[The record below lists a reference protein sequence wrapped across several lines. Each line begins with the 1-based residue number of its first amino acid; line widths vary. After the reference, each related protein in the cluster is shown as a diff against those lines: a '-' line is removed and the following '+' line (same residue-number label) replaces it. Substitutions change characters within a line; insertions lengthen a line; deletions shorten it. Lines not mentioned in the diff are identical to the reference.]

1 MNSSGV
7 YIGQKIVHLFRQID
21 RKIGKSVAQYG
32 ITGIQAKIINFLFIE
47 SSKRDIFQKDI
58 EERFNIRRSSV
69 TSVLNLM
76 EKNGYIERVC
86 DSSDARYKKIIL
98 KEKGLELSSIV
109 TQLIEEVEN
118 SLSEALTD
126 EEHDIFINL
135 INKLSKE
142 IAD

>member
-1 MNSSGV
+1 MNSKV

-86 DSSDARYKKIIL
+86 DLSDARYKKIIL

-118 SLSEALTD
+118 SLSDTLTA
-126 EEHDIFINL
+126 EEYDIFINL
-135 INKLSKE
+135 IDKLSNKIE
-142 IAD
+142 K